1 MDCLGPTRFSGFIP
15 FSQKS
20 LISRKAKKLVKVC
33 LHYCKAVQILLQFDE
48 FFTVFDC
55 IRSFKKLAS
64 LAFTKFECNF
74 VIGWVRQKQNFALNK
89 TPKIFSVLHD
99 SRPVKSFIR

>member
-20 LISRKAKKLVKVC
+20 LISLVKVC
-33 LHYCKAVQILLQFDE
+33 LHYGKALQILLQFDE
-48 FFTVFDC
+48 FFTLFDC

-64 LAFTKFECNF
+64 LAYTEFMC
-74 VIGWVRQKQNFALNK
+74 ILR
-89 TPKIFSVLHD
+89 
-99 SRPVKSFIR
+99 